1 MKNEFT
7 VVCKNKSH
15 VLKKEEYARW
25 FCLVEAIDLVNT
37 KASEL
42 NTDLNKDDFW
52 LKPLAFQKYIESR
65 FETMVLDIDREENN
79 VDIVKLTAEK
89 VRNNLL
95 QQNEESEQSDESEET
110 DDSLEQ
116 AMNMD
121 ISNIP
126 HTLESC

>member
-7 VVCKNKSH
+7 VVCMDKSH

-65 FETMVLDIDREENN
+65 FETMMLDIDREENN

-95 QQNEESEQSDESEET
+95 QQKVEVDESEES

-116 AMNMD
+116 AINMD

-126 HTLESC
+126 HILKSC